1 MVTLAQRIEELR
13 TARGLSRPALAA
25 ALGFPRTAIEKFET
39 GRQTPTQDQ
48 QNKLASYF
56 GVSLFYLRGETNDT
70 TQMSDWMDGA
80 FLDEPA
86 PVPAPRRAAVKPA
99 EAASSGGEGG
109 TMKHRLQ
116 RYVTVNSKRHP
127 RNLIL
132 GCLFVSSSFHSV
144 PSSALCF
151 AKSQEVD
158 PSRSQRNLIVSLML
172 GSLGQIDLIVI
183 KGGQPFHPRPA
194 AGRDDSI

>member
-13 TARGLSRPALAA
+13 TAKGLSRPALAA

-86 PVPAPRRAAVKPA
+86 PAPVPKRAVKPA
-99 EAASSGGEGG
+99 AERAFAARVTGMSSGGRLPSPTSSRVPVRMR
-109 TMKHRLQ
+109 TMW
-116 RYVTVNSKRHP
+116 
-127 RNLIL
+127 
-132 GCLFVSSSFHSV
+132 
-144 PSSALCF
+144 
-151 AKSQEVD
+151 
-158 PSRSQRNLIVSLML
+158 
-172 GSLGQIDLIVI
+172 
-183 KGGQPFHPRPA
+183 
-194 AGRDDSI
+194 